1 MPKLT
6 SLFLLVSFAI
16 FSQNLK
22 AFKPS
27 LQVAEA
33 FNILAVNGSPYS
45 KGLFKQQR
53 LLSLRKGK
61 NLIAFE
67 YEEVF
72 ESEDDDNFDIVKSA
86 PFVAEFYVNQDGQ
99 YIQRLLKPSDLGAA
113 KRFSQNPVFEIIET
127 SDKGNPI
134 KIAVRL
140 RVLHGTG
147 DSYLAQETRL
157 KQKPRLDLSHPSP
170 KSGKKETV
178 APTATNQTPSMASK
192 MLKYWWQQ
200 ATPAER
206 QAFLSS
212 IEK

>member
-1 MPKLT
+1 MQKLT
-6 SLFLLVSFAI
+6 SLLLFFSFAI
-16 FSQNLK
+16 LSQDLK
-22 AFKPS
+22 ASNPS

-45 KGLFKQQR
+45 AGLFKQQR
-53 LLSLRKGK
+53 LITLRKGK

-86 PFVAEFYVNQDGQ
+86 PFLAEFYVNQGGQ

-113 KRFSQNPVFEIIET
+113 KRFSQNPVFEIIES
-127 SDKGNPI
+127 SDKHNPV
-134 KIAVRL
+134 KIAIQL

-147 DSYLAQETRL
+147 DSYLAQETRP
-157 KQKPRLDLSHPSP
+157 KPNPRLDLSHPSP
-170 KSGKKETV
+170 KSGKTGPV
-178 APTATNQTPSMASK
+178 TPTTANQTPSMASK
-192 MLKYWWQQ
+192 MLMYWWQQ